1 MRNLSQAGIGVH
13 LFAMLGYPSE
23 TEDEMQENHA
33 FLRSLCEDFQKDL
46 LTFSVGE
53 CVVPTTS
60 PMWLERKQLGIE
72 PVDRGA
78 ELDMPLQLGFNVE
91 GGVPRNVVRTHLRR
105 IREDLAR
112 RLSGSVGQR
121 CSIPNE
127 INATFYHPL
136 YIDASRRQPI
146 PLAPPSAPMAHGN
159 SWEVEGPPPRLGR
172 NIEAATLAFPL
183 SAMMNLAVETHERVT
198 ESGYLL
204 SSSFWLSPDYQGE
217 LDFQRPGNSLAPA
230 EEMVLMRYDGLFSIL
245 SRPERTIV
253 EWLCWAEQQR
263 SIGTEDPTLG
273 DLLDRYRVE
282 LRPKVRELL
291 EQMCASGILRSPRSW
306 QMAA

>member
-1 MRNLSQAGIGVH
+1 
-13 LFAMLGYPSE
+13 
-23 TEDEMQENHA
+23 
-33 FLRSLCEDFQKDL
+33 
-46 LTFSVGE
+46 
-53 CVVPTTS
+53 
-60 PMWLERKQLGIE
+60 
-72 PVDRGA
+72 
-78 ELDMPLQLGFNVE
+78 
-91 GGVPRNVVRTHLRR
+91 
-105 IREDLAR
+105 
-112 RLSGSVGQR
+112 
-121 CSIPNE
+121 
-127 INATFYHPL
+127 
-136 YIDASRRQPI
+136 
-146 PLAPPSAPMAHGN
+146 
-159 SWEVEGPPPRLGR
+159 
-172 NIEAATLAFPL
+172 
-183 SAMMNLAVETHERVT
+183 MMNLAVETHERVT

-217 LDFQRPGNSLAPA
+217 LDFQRPGDSLAPA